1 MIGKV
6 VIGKSFGG
14 CVRYVVSKK
23 DAEILCGDGIRMDN
37 PSLIVRD
44 FDLQRKMNPE
54 LSKAVAHISLS
65 WSEVDRD
72 KLSNENML
80 AMAIEYLKLMGIK
93 NTQLLVVRHN
103 DNHHPHLH
111 IIYNRVDNDGKTIS
125 DQFQFKKN
133 VSACKEITTKHGL
146 FIAKDRDKVNRKA
159 LKGSDKIRYQL
170 FDQIK
175 LTQKSSKNWKNFG
188 IKLRNAGIEVVFK
201 YKNGSNEIQGVS
213 FKSGEYTFK
222 GSEIDRSLSYGKLNA
237 FFQDI
242 SVHQDSTKINLLER
256 EFSESSPGNGTFSES
271 SKLTEVLEI
280 LFAPTF
286 SPIQAQPEPRKK
298 KKRGTGYDEDQSQ
311 RRGR

>member
-14 CVRYVVSKK
+14 CVRYVVNKK
-23 DAEILCGDGIRMDN
+23 DAEILHGDGIRMDN

-54 LSKAVAHISLS
+54 LSKAVAHTSLS
-65 WSEVDRD
+65 WSEVDRV

-80 AMAIEYLKLMGIK
+80 AMAMEYLKLMGIR
-93 NTQLLVVRHN
+93 NTQFLVVRHN

-133 VSACKEITTKHGL
+133 VAACKDITIKHGL
-146 FIAKDRDKVNRKA
+146 FMAKDRDKVNRKA

-175 LTQKSSKNWKNFG
+175 LAQKSSENWKNFG
-188 IKLRNAGIEVVFK
+188 NKLSNAGIEMVFK
-201 YKNGSNEIQGVS
+201 YKNGGNEIQGIS
-213 FKSGEYTFK
+213 FKSGEYIFK

-242 SVHQDSTKINLLER
+242 SVQQDSTKTSLPER
-256 EFSESSPGNGTFSES
+256 EFSESSLGKEKYTES
-271 SKLTEVLEI
+271 SKLTDILEI
-280 LFAPTF
+280 LFTPTF
-286 SPIQAQPEPRKK
+286 SPIHAEPEPRKK
-298 KKRGTGYDEDQSQ
+298 KKRGTGYDEEQSQ
-311 RRGR
+311 GRGR

>member
-14 CVRYVVSKK
+14 CVRYVVNKK
-23 DAEILCGDGIRMDN
+23 DAEILHGDGIRMDN

-44 FDLQRKMNPE
+44 FDFQRKMNPE

-65 WSEVDRD
+65 WSELDRD
-72 KLSNENML
+72 KLSSENML
-80 AMAIEYLKLMGIK
+80 AMAMEYLKLMVIK

-133 VSACKEITTKHGL
+133 VSACKEITVKHGL
-146 FIAKDRDKVNRKA
+146 FMAKDRDKVNRKA

-175 LTQKSSKNWKNFG
+175 SAQNSSKDWDSFG
-188 IKLRNAGIEVVFK
+188 NKLSNAGIEMFFK
-201 YKNGSNEIQGVS
+201 YKNGKNEIQGVS
-213 FKSGEYTFK
+213 FKSEEYTFK

-237 FFQDI
+237 FFEDI
-242 SVHQDSTKINLLER
+242 SVQQDSTKTGLPEK
-256 EFSESSPGNGTFSES
+256 EFGESSPGKGTFSES
-271 SKLTEVLEI
+271 SKLAEVLEI
-280 LFAPTF
+280 LFTPTF
-286 SPIQAQPEPRKK
+286 SPIQAEPEPRKK
-298 KKRGTGYDEDQSQ
+298 KKRGTGYDEEQSQ
-311 RRGR
+311 GRGR

>member
-14 CVRYVVSKK
+14 CVRYVVNKMNS
-23 DAEILCGDGIRMDN
+23 EILYGDGIRLDS
-37 PSLIVRD
+37 PSLMTKD

-80 AMAIEYLKLMGIK
+80 AMAMEYLKLIGIR

-125 DQFQFKKN
+125 DQFQFNKN
-133 VSACKEITTKHGL
+133 VTACKEITVKHGL

-175 LTQKSSKNWKNFG
+175 STQKSSKNWDSFG
-188 IKLRNAGIEVVFK
+188 NKLSNAGIEMVFK
-201 YKNGSNEIQGVS
+201 YKKGSNEIQGVS
-213 FKSGEYTFK
+213 FRSGEYTFK
-222 GSEIDRSLSYGKLNA
+222 GSEIDRSLSYGRLNA

-242 SVHQDSTKINLLER
+242 SVQQDSTKTGLPEK
-256 EFSESSPGNGTFSES
+256 EFGESSHSKGTFNEP
-271 SKLTEVLEI
+271 SKLTELLEI
-280 LFAPTF
+280 LFTPTF
-286 SPIQAQPEPRKK
+286 SPIHAEPEPRKK
-298 KKRGTGYDEDQSQ
+298 KKRGTGYDEEQSQ
-311 RRGR
+311 GRGR

>member
-14 CVRYVVSKK
+14 CVRYVVNKK
-23 DAEILCGDGIRMDN
+23 DAEILHGDGIRMDN

-72 KLSNENML
+72 KLRNENML
-80 AMAIEYLKLMGIK
+80 AMAMEYLKLMGIR

-133 VSACKEITTKHGL
+133 VSACKEITVKHGL
-146 FIAKDRDKVNRKA
+146 FMAKDRDKVNRKA
-159 LKGSDKIRYQL
+159 LKGNDKIRYLL

-175 LTQKSSKNWKNFG
+175 SAQKSSRNWESFG
-188 IKLRNAGIEVVFK
+188 NKLSNAGIEMVFK

-213 FKSGEYTFK
+213 FRSGEYTFK

-237 FFQDI
+237 FFQNNSI
-242 SVHQDSTKINLLER
+242 EQDASKIRLPELKYG
-256 EFSESSPGNGTFSES
+256 ESYTSKGTFSES

-280 LFAPTF
+280 LFTPTF
-286 SPIQAQPEPRKK
+286 SPIQADPEPRKK
-298 KKRGTGYDEDQSQ
+298 KKKGTSYDEEQSQ
-311 RRGR
+311 GRGR

>member
-14 CVRYVVSKK
+14 CVRYVANKK
-23 DAEILCGDGIRMDN
+23 DAEILYGDGIRMDN
-37 PSLIVRD
+37 PSFIIKD

-65 WSEVDRD
+65 WSEVDSD

-80 AMAIEYLKLMGIK
+80 AMAMEYLKLMAIK

-133 VSACKEITTKHGL
+133 VAACKEITVKHGF

-159 LKGSDKIRYQL
+159 LKGGDKIRYQL

-175 LTQKSSKNWKNFG
+175 SAQKSSKNWDSFG
-188 IKLRNAGIEVVFK
+188 NKLSNNGIEMVFK

-242 SVHQDSTKINLLER
+242 SVQHDSTKISLPER
-256 EFSESSPGNGTFSES
+256 EFSESSPGKGTFSES

-280 LFAPTF
+280 LFMPAF
-286 SPIQAQPEPRKK
+286 SPIQAELEPRKK
-298 KKRGTGYDEDQSQ
+298 KKRGTGYDEEKSQ
-311 RRGR
+311 GRGR

>member
-1 MIGKV
+1 MIGKIA
-6 VIGKSFGG
+6 IGKSFGG
-14 CVRYVVSKK
+14 CVRYVVNKK
-23 DAEILCGDGIRMDN
+23 DAEILYGDGIRLN
-37 PSLIVRD
+37 NTSLIVRD

-72 KLSNENML
+72 KLRNENML
-80 AMAIEYLKLMGIK
+80 AMAMEYLKLINIK
-93 NTQLLVVRHN
+93 NTQLLIVRHN

-111 IIYNRVDNDGKTIS
+111 IIYNRVDNNGKTIS

-133 VSACKEITTKHGL
+133 AAACKEITIKHGL
-146 FIAKDRDKVNRKA
+146 FMAKDRDKVNRKA
-159 LKGSDKIRYQL
+159 LKGSDKIRYLL

-175 LTQKSSKNWKNFG
+175 SAQKSSRNWESFG
-188 IKLRNAGIEVVFK
+188 NKLSSAGIEMVFK

-237 FFQDI
+237 FFQDT
-242 SVHQDSTKINLLER
+242 SVQQDFTKINIPER
-256 EFSESSPGNGTFSES
+256 EFSESSPGKKTFSES
-271 SKLTEVLEI
+271 SKLTEILEI

-286 SPIQAQPEPRKK
+286 SPLHAEPEPRKK
-298 KKRGTGYDEDQSQ
+298 KKKGTGYDEEQSQ
-311 RRGR
+311 GRGR